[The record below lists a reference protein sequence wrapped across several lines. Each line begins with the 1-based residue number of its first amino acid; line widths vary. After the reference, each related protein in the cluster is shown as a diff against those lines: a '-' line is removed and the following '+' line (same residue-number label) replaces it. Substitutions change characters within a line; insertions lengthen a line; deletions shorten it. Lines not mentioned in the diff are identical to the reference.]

1 MARTTSL
8 SDEAFAALRAEKRE
22 GESDSDV
29 VLRLLREARTGGKD
43 PYHFI
48 ESDAELA
55 FPPEEFD
62 RYREKMREADKD
74 IAWDRDELEAD

>member
-8 SDEAFAALRAEKRE
+8 SDEAFEALRAEKRE

-43 PYHFI
+43 PFHFM
-48 ESDAELA
+48 ESDLEMG
-55 FPPEEFD
+55 FSREEFD
-62 RYREKMREADKD
+62 RFRDKMREADQRLHPD
-74 IAWDRDELEAD
+74 PEDAGEE